1 MNSQEIKIIIADD
14 HEIFRDGLS
23 LVLKKEK
30 EFNLVDQAIN
40 GVDLINKIGIHGPDV
55 VITDI
60 KMPMMDGIEA
70 TKVIVDKYPSVK
82 IIALSMF
89 DEDNLIAEMFD
100 AGAKGYLLKN
110 AHKNEIIEAIKTV
123 FDDGNY
129 FCEAASMKLV
139 KMIAKS
145 KQAQKQ
151 HQIEFNDREIDI
163 IKFICKQLT
172 AQEIADKVFLSKR
185 TVEGYRMRI
194 LEKMN
199 VKNTAGV
206 VVYALRNQL
215 ITEEE
220 ILD

>member
-1 MNSQEIKIIIADD
+1 MHEQEIKIIIADD

-30 EFNLVDQAIN
+30 DFNLVDQAVN
-40 GVDLINKIGIHGPDV
+40 GIDLINKINIHHPDV
-55 VITDI
+55 VLTDI
-60 KMPMMDGIEA
+60 KMPGMDGIEA
-70 TKVIVDKYPSVK
+70 TKSIQEKFPNVK

-89 DEDNLIAEMFD
+89 DEDNLIAEMFE

-110 AHKNEIIEAIKTV
+110 AHKNEIIEAVKTV
-123 FDDGNY
+123 YDDGNY

-139 KMIAKS
+139 KMLAKN
-145 KQAQKQ
+145 KQSAKQ
-151 HQIEFNDREIDI
+151 PQIEFNDRELDI
-163 IKFICKQLT
+163 IKLICKQLT

>member
-1 MNSQEIKIIIADD
+1 MLDQGIKIIIADD

-30 EFNLVDQAIN
+30 DFNLIEQAIN
-40 GVDLINKIGIHGPDV
+40 GIDLINKINLHHPDV
-55 VITDI
+55 VLTDI
-60 KMPMMDGIEA
+60 KMPGMDGIEA
-70 TKVIVDKYPSVK
+70 TKIISDKFPTVK

-89 DEDNLIAEMFD
+89 DEDNLIADMFE

-123 FDDGNY
+123 YEDGNY

-139 KMIAKS
+139 KMLAKS
-145 KQAQKQ
+145 KQASKQ
-151 HQIEFNDREIDI
+151 QQVEFNDRELDI
-163 IKFICKQLT
+163 IKLICKQLT
-172 AQEIADKVFLSKR
+172 ALEIADKVFLSKR

>member
-1 MNSQEIKIIIADD
+1 MNSTEINIIIADD

-23 LVLKKEK
+23 LVIKKEK
-30 EFNLVDQAIN
+30 DFNLLDQAVN
-40 GVDLINKIGIHGPDV
+40 GVDLINKISYHRPHV

-60 KMPMMDGIEA
+60 KMPTMDGIEA
-70 TKVIVDKYPSVK
+70 TKIIVDKFPDVK
-82 IIALSMF
+82 VIALSMF
-89 DEDNLIAEMFD
+89 DEDNLIADMFE

-110 AHKNEIIEAIKTV
+110 AHKNEIIDAIKTV
-123 FDDGNY
+123 YDDGNY

-145 KQAQKQ
+145 KQDAKTP
-151 HQIEFNDREIDI
+151 QIDFNEREKDI

-172 AQEIADKVFLSKR
+172 AQEISEQVYLSKR
-185 TVEGYRMRI
+185 TVEGYRLRI
-194 LEKMN
+194 MEKMN

-206 VVYALRNQL
+206 VVYALRHQL

-220 ILD
+220 ILE